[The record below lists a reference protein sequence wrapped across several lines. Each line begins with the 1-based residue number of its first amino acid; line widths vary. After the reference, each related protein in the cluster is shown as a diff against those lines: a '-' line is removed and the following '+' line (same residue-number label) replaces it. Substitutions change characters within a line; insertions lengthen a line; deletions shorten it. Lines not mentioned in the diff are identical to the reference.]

1 MNHCIAFGR
10 GMLVAAGLLA
20 IGPAAW
26 GQDGAAAPPTQAAP
40 VAAAPAGQGSQ
51 LTAAEAKAQFDQ
63 RFAEYQNSI
72 RAIEKLRTDYQTA
85 GGSGQ
90 KTINHQLHEK
100 LLQAKQQLD
109 AMVAAGMECY
119 RVAPKDN
126 PQLGQLLAAVA
137 KYYTVGEA
145 APQSKDEKVGGD
157 NYERALPIVKLLIDS
172 GSDDKRLPLWGFL
185 AAFATNDYDLAE
197 TYLKQAQ
204 TSGALT
210 PAGDDPADQEL
221 LGHVMQYVQLLPQ
234 YRELWAKEQAI
245 RAVETQ
251 ANDLPRVKFETSKGS
266 VVFELFE
273 NEAPGTVANFITLV
287 KSGYYD
293 GLIFHRVLPMFMAQ
307 GGDPQGDG
315 SGGPGYSIRDECR
328 QSNYRH
334 HFRGS
339 LSMAKTA
346 QPDTGGSQFFLTF
359 VPTPHLD
366 GRHTVFG
373 RVVEGMD
380 VLGELEKRNP
390 DAPGATPP
398 DKIIKAEVLRDRG
411 HEYTFEKLPGR

>member
-1 MNHCIAFGR
+1 MNHCIAFGQ
-10 GMLVAAGLLA
+10 GMLVAGLLA
-20 IGPAAW
+20 MGPVAW
-26 GQDGAAAPPTQAAP
+26 GQDSAAAPPAQAAP

-100 LLQAKQQLD
+100 LIEAKKQLD

-119 RVAPKDN
+119 RVAPKEN

-145 APQSKDEKVGGD
+145 SPQSKDEKVGGD

-185 AAFATNDYDLAE
+185 AAFAVNDYDLAE
-197 TYLKQAQ
+197 AYLKQAQ
-204 TSGALT
+204 SSGALT
-210 PAGDDPADQEL
+210 PTGDDQAEQEL
-221 LGHVMQYVQLLPQ
+221 LGHVMQYAQLLPQ
-234 YRELWAKEQAI
+234 YRELWTKEQAI
-245 RAVETQ
+245 RAAEAQ
-251 ANDLPRVKFETSKGS
+251 ADDLPRVKFETSKGP
-266 VVFELFE
+266 VVIELFE
-273 NEAPGTVANFITLV
+273 NEAPQAVANFITLV
-287 KSGYYD
+287 KSGYYN

-307 GGDPQGDG
+307 GGDPEGTG
-315 SGGPGYSIRDECR
+315 SGGPGYSIRCECYGP
-328 QSNYRH
+328 NYRH

-339 LSMAKTA
+339 LSMAHA
-346 QPDTGGSQFFLTF
+346 GRDTGGSQFFLTF

-390 DAPGATPP
+390 EAPGATPP
-398 DKIIKAEVLRDRG
+398 DKIIEAEVLRDRG
-411 HEYTFEKLPGR
+411 HEYAFEKLPGR

>member
-1 MNHCIAFGR
+1 MSHCIAFGR
-10 GMLVAAGLLA
+10 GMLMVAGLLT
-20 IGPAAW
+20 IVPAAW
-26 GQDGAAAPPTQAAP
+26 GQAGAAAPPAQATPA
-40 VAAAPAGQGSQ
+40 VATPANASAQ

-100 LLQAKQQLD
+100 LLEAKQQLD

-119 RVAPKDN
+119 RVAPKEN

-137 KYYTVGEA
+137 KYYTVGESSQ
-145 APQSKDEKVGGD
+145 QSKDATTGGD
-157 NYERALPIVKLLIDS
+157 NYEEALPIVRLLIDS
-172 GSDDKRLPLWGFL
+172 GSEDKRLPLWGFL
-185 AAFATNDYDLAE
+185 AAFAVNDYDLAE
-197 TYLKQAQ
+197 AYLKQAQ
-204 TSGALT
+204 TSGAFT
-210 PAGDDPADQEL
+210 PSGDGQPDEEL
-221 LGHVMQYVQLLPQ
+221 LGKVMQYAQLLPQ

-245 RAVETQ
+245 RAAEAQ
-251 ANDLPRVKFETSKGS
+251 ANDLPRVKFETSKGN
-266 VVFELFE
+266 VEIELFE
-273 NEAPGTVANFITLV
+273 NEAPQAVANFITLV

-293 GLIFHRVLPMFMAQ
+293 GLVFHRVLPMFMAQ
-307 GGDPQGDG
+307 GGDPKGTG
-315 SGGPGYSIRDECR
+315 SGGPGYSIRCECY
-328 QSNYRH
+328 QPNYRH

-339 LSMAKTA
+339 LSMAHA
-346 QPDTGGSQFFLTF
+346 GRDTGGSQFFLTF

-373 RVVEGMD
+373 RVIAGMD

-390 DAPGATPP
+390 EAPGATPP